1 MAERKMTANELK
13 RNAIY
18 DTISGVEF
26 EGFTVLGNVK
36 QGLLMEGNET
46 GKHVVVKV
54 ILKKAKV
61 DFEAE
66 SIERLTEQ
74 VEDAAEDVKD
84 AEDTDSTDDV
94 EDASEDDVDAED
106 VE

>member
-1 MAERKMTANELK
+1 MAERKITANELK

-18 DTISGVEF
+18 DTISKVEF
-26 EGFTVLGNVK
+26 EGFAILGNVK
-36 QGLLMEGNET
+36 QGMLMEDVET
-46 GKHVVVKV
+46 KEHVIVKV

-74 VEDAAEDVKD
+74 VEDEVAED
-84 AEDTDSTDDV
+84 ED
-94 EDASEDDVDAED
+94 EDDDVDEED
-106 VE
+106 EDTE